1 MRIFMYSDLHI
12 SRTSS
17 IMPLTSSI
25 NKYTYRQN
33 MILEL
38 GKYLENIIDEQKPDL
53 IINLGDT
60 FDNHTITSYDIDIAS
75 KFFECFRMLNI
86 PHIVLVS

>member
-1 MRIFMYSDLHI
+1 MRIFIYSDLHI

-38 GKYLENIIDEQKPDL
+38 GKYLENQL
-53 IINLGDT
+53 
-60 FDNHTITSYDIDIAS
+60 FA
-75 KFFECFRMLNI
+75 
-86 PHIVLVS
+86 